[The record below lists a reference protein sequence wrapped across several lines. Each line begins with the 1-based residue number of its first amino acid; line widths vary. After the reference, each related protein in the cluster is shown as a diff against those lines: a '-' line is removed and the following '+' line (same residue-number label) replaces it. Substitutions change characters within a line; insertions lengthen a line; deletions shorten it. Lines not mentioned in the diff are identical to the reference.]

1 MTTHNDDSAVT
12 TQRKAWT
19 VFERVT
25 PVRAY
30 ERVVEQ
36 IEEAIHTGRVRPS
49 DRLPSERQ
57 LMELF
62 GVGRS
67 TIREALRVLQSK
79 GLVQSRAGD
88 PNGPVVLPFS
98 SVGLR
103 DQMAALARV
112 EHLSLRELLQFRM
125 TVEGMSYRLA
135 AALRTPTQLAE
146 LDAAMLAME
155 EAVGLDEALFT
166 HADLRFHEAVAE
178 ASGNKLLGICSS
190 VMHDIV
196 GRLVQAKI
204 MDAGDTT
211 AQMSE
216 SCRRHRLALEAVRD
230 GDGDRASRLAR
241 QSLFDYYAPTLDK
254 ADCDAV
260 AVLVDARAETGR
272 RPRSKPRAAAT
283 AAGS

>member
-1 MTTHNDDSAVT
+1 MFEHVT
-12 TQRKAWT
+12 A
-19 VFERVT
+19 
-25 PVRAY
+25 VRAY

-36 IEEAIHTGRVRPS
+36 IEEAIHSGRLLPS

-88 PNGPVVLPFS
+88 PNGPVVLPFTGA
-98 SVGLR
+98 GLR
-103 DQMAALARV
+103 EQMAALARV

-125 TVEGMSYRLA
+125 TVEGTSYRLA
-135 AALRTPTQLAE
+135 ATLRTPTQLAE
-146 LDAAMLAME
+146 LDALMAAME

-166 HADLRFHEAVAE
+166 SADLRFHEAVAE
-178 ASGNKLLGICSS
+178 AADNKLLGICSS

-196 GRLVQAKI
+196 GQLVQARI
-204 MDAGDTT
+204 MDAGDRT
-211 AQMSE
+211 AQMLE

-230 GDGDRASRLAR
+230 GDGDRASQLAR
-241 QSLFDYYAPTLDK
+241 QSLFDYYALTLEE
-254 ADCDAV
+254 ADRDAV
-260 AVLVDARAETGR
+260 AALVDGQAETGS
-272 RPRSKPRAAAT
+272 PPEKQSPGPGGSVGVLT
-283 AAGS
+283 AGASGS